1 ETGATSTDSNVSIGC
16 LIKGYFPEPATVQWN
31 AGAITSGIQHFP
43 PVVHSSG
50 QYTHT
55 SLLTI
60 PISQWES
67 EAFHCNVEHAATK
80 TTINK
85 NIEPRKCEGNHLF
98 ICFSLTNFHP
108 RPAPKL
114 HFSSGVATYLL
125 PPQTKDLYININAK
139 IVCVVVNLQQE
150 EGLKISWSREKEVAT
165 HPELVAVTEENNGT
179 FTAVGHLPVSAHD
192 WESGET
198 FTCSVEYPGLP
209 GPIVKTISKRRG
221 KEEAPIIHIYPPIPG
236 NSLIISCF
244 VRGFYPRDMDVQWLK
259 NGNAISEDD
268 YVNTPSVKEKTDDS
282 SFMYS
287 KLTIPKSSWDQGD
300 IFSCMVIHEAL
311 EMKFTQKT
319 IEKTSGKR

>member
-1 ETGATSTDSNVSIGC
+1 MQISTHSVPTALSTSPKQIGWKE
-16 LIKGYFPEPATVQWN
+16 I
-31 AGAITSGIQHFP
+31 
-43 PVVHSSG
+43 
-50 QYTHT
+50 
-55 SLLTI
+55 LTTA
-60 PISQWES
+60 S
-67 EAFHCNVEHAATK
+67 
-80 TTINK
+80 
-85 NIEPRKCEGNHLF
+85 
-98 ICFSLTNFHP
+98 
-108 RPAPKL
+108 

-209 GPIVKTISKRRG
+209 GPIVKTISKRRE
-221 KEEAPIIHIYPPIPG
+221 KSKAPIIHIYPPIPG

-319 IEKTSGKR
+319 IEKTSETTVSIENNYSTKKEEEMKQLWMTIVMFYIFFLLSVCYGAIITLF